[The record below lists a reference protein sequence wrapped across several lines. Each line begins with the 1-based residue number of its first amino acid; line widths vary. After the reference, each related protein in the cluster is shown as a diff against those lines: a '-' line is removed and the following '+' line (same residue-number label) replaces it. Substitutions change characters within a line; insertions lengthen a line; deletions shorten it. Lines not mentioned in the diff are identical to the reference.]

1 MIGGSNEVYG
11 QVRASVIEQNTYD
24 KALLALRSTEVPSN
38 LQQWLDYDTREDG
51 QPVYIGFA
59 DKGLSINASGW
70 LLQNFT
76 YNDAGLMTKRLIA
89 YDSWADRTLTTF
101 E

>member
-1 MIGGSNEVYG
+1 MIGGNNEVYG
-11 QVRASVIEQNTYD
+11 QVRSSVIEQNTYD

-59 DKGLSINASGW
+59 DKGLSISASGW

-76 YNDAGLMTKRLIA
+76 YNASGMMTKRLIA
-89 YDSWADRTLTTF
+89 YDAWDDRTLTTF